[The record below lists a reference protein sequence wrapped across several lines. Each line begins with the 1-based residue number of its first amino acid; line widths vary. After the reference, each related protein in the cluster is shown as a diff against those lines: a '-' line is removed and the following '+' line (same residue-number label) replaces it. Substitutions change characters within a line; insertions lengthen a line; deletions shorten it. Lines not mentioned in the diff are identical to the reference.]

1 MEQLIV
7 ILAIGAFI
15 VLAHFTIKYLNMA
28 TDTIEGL
35 ENRKDSSPNKGMGI
49 EAKDTAS
56 KIKSLSIELTDK
68 LLVPK
73 YKKDYET
80 LIINFEE
87 YINALMLTK
96 VLETG
101 NGNVMN
107 TIYTLAAAK
116 IAKESLNDVMKY
128 VDTYTTVTG
137 L

>member
-28 TDTIEGL
+28 TDTVEGL
-35 ENRKDSSPNKGMGI
+35 ENREENTGMGI
-49 EAKDTAS
+49 GAKDTAS
-56 KIKSLSIELTDK
+56 KVKSLTVGLTDK

-80 LIINFEE
+80 LIINAEE

-96 VLETG
+96 VLAAG
-101 NGNVMN
+101 NKDISALIQVGQ
-107 TIYTLAAAK
+107 LKQAK
-116 IAKESLNDVMKY
+116 DALNDVMKY
-128 VDTYTTVTG
+128 VDTYSSITG

>member
-7 ILAIGAFI
+7 ILAIVAFI

-35 ENRKDSSPNKGMGI
+35 ENREENTGMGI
-49 EAKDTAS
+49 GAKDTAS
-56 KIKSLSIELTDK
+56 KIKSLSVGLTDK

-80 LIINFEE
+80 LIINAEE
-87 YINALMLTK
+87 YINALMLSK
-96 VLETG
+96 VLAAG
-101 NGNVMN
+101 NEDVYALLVLGQ
-107 TIYTLAAAK
+107 LKQAK
-116 IAKESLNDVMKY
+116 DALNDVMKY
-128 VDTYTTVTG
+128 VDTYSSITG

>member
-7 ILAIGAFI
+7 ILTIVAFI

-35 ENRKDSSPNKGMGI
+35 ENREDSSSNTGMGI
-49 EAKDTAS
+49 GAKDTAS
-56 KIKSLSIELTDK
+56 KVKSLSIGLTDK

-80 LIINFEE
+80 LIINAEE

-96 VLETG
+96 VLAAG
-101 NGNVMN
+101 NEDISALIQVGQ
-107 TIYTLAAAK
+107 LKQAK
-116 IAKESLNDVMKY
+116 DALNDVMKY

>member
-7 ILAIGAFI
+7 ILTIVAFI

-35 ENRKDSSPNKGMGI
+35 ENREENTGMGI
-49 EAKDTAS
+49 GAKDTAS
-56 KIKSLSIELTDK
+56 KVKSLTIGLTDK

-80 LIINFEE
+80 LIINAEE

-96 VLETG
+96 VLAAG
-101 NGNVMN
+101 NEDISALIQVGQ
-107 TIYTLAAAK
+107 LKQAK
-116 IAKESLNDVMKY
+116 DALNDVMKY

>member
-7 ILAIGAFI
+7 ILAIGTFI

-35 ENRKDSSPNKGMGI
+35 ENREDSSSKTGMGI
-49 EAKDTAS
+49 GAKDTAS
-56 KIKSLSIELTDK
+56 KVKSLTIGLKDK

-80 LIINFEE
+80 LIINTEE

-96 VLETG
+96 VLVAG
-101 NGNVMN
+101 NENISALIQVGQ
-107 TIYTLAAAK
+107 LKQAK
-116 IAKESLNDVMKY
+116 DALNDVMKY
-128 VDTYTTVTG
+128 VDTHSSITG

>member
-7 ILAIGAFI
+7 ILAIVAFI

-35 ENRKDSSPNKGMGI
+35 ENREPSSNVGMGV
-49 EAKDTAS
+49 EAKDTAG
-56 KIKSLSIELTDK
+56 KIKSLSVALTDK

-80 LIINFEE
+80 LIINAEE
-87 YINALMLTK
+87 YINALMLSK
-96 VLETG
+96 VLAAG
-101 NGNVMN
+101 NEDISALIQVGQ
-107 TIYTLAAAK
+107 LKQAK
-116 IAKESLNDVMKY
+116 DALNDVMKY
-128 VDTYTTVTG
+128 VDSYSSITG

>member
-7 ILAIGAFI
+7 ILAVVAFI

-35 ENRKDSSPNKGMGI
+35 ENRESSSNVGMGV
-49 EAKDTAS
+49 EAKDTAG
-56 KIKSLSIELTDK
+56 KIKSLSIALTDK

-80 LIINFEE
+80 LIINAEE
-87 YINALMLTK
+87 YINALMLSK
-96 VLETG
+96 VLAAG
-101 NGNVMN
+101 NEDISALIQVGQ
-107 TIYTLAAAK
+107 LKQAK
-116 IAKESLNDVMKY
+116 DALNDVMKY
-128 VDTYTTVTG
+128 VDTYSSITG

>member
-35 ENRKDSSPNKGMGI
+35 ENREENTGMGI
-49 EAKDTAS
+49 GAKDTAS
-56 KIKSLSIELTDK
+56 KVKSLTVGLTDK

-80 LIINFEE
+80 LIINAEE
-87 YINALMLTK
+87 YINALMLSK
-96 VLETG
+96 VLAAG
-101 NGNVMN
+101 NEDISALIQVGQ
-107 TIYTLAAAK
+107 LKQAK
-116 IAKESLNDVMKY
+116 DALNDVMKY
-128 VDTYTTVTG
+128 VDTYSSITG

>member
-28 TDTIEGL
+28 TDTVEGL
-35 ENRKDSSPNKGMGI
+35 ENREENTGMGI
-49 EAKDTAS
+49 GAKDTAS
-56 KIKSLSIELTDK
+56 KVKSLTIGLTDK

-80 LIINFEE
+80 LIINAEE

-96 VLETG
+96 VLAAG
-101 NGNVMN
+101 NEDISALIQVGQ
-107 TIYTLAAAK
+107 LKQAK
-116 IAKESLNDVMKY
+116 DALNDVMKY
-128 VDTYTTVTG
+128 VDTYSSITG

>member
-7 ILAIGAFI
+7 ILTIVAFI

-35 ENRKDSSPNKGMGI
+35 ENREDSSSNTGLGI
-49 EAKDTAS
+49 GAKDTAS
-56 KIKSLSIELTDK
+56 KVKSLSIGLTDK

-80 LIINFEE
+80 LIINAEE

-96 VLETG
+96 VLAAG
-101 NGNVMN
+101 NEDISALIQVGQ
-107 TIYTLAAAK
+107 LKQAK
-116 IAKESLNDVMKY
+116 DALNDVMKY

>member
-7 ILAIGAFI
+7 ILAIGTFI

-28 TDTIEGL
+28 TDTVEGL
-35 ENRKDSSPNKGMGI
+35 ENREDSSSNTGLGI
-49 EAKDTAS
+49 GAKDTAS
-56 KIKSLSIELTDK
+56 KVKSLSIGLTDK

-80 LIINFEE
+80 LIINAEE

-96 VLETG
+96 VLAAG
-101 NGNVMN
+101 NEDISALIQVGQ
-107 TIYTLAAAK
+107 LKQAK
-116 IAKESLNDVMKY
+116 DALNDVMKY

>member
-7 ILAIGAFI
+7 ILAVGTFI

-28 TDTIEGL
+28 TDTVEGL
-35 ENRKDSSPNKGMGI
+35 ENREDSSSNTGLGI
-49 EAKDTAS
+49 GAKDTAS
-56 KIKSLSIELTDK
+56 KIKSLSIGLTDK

-80 LIINFEE
+80 LIINAEE

-96 VLETG
+96 VLAAG
-101 NGNVMN
+101 NEDISALIQVGQ
-107 TIYTLAAAK
+107 LKQAK
-116 IAKESLNDVMKY
+116 DALNDVMKY

>member
-7 ILAIGAFI
+7 ILTIVAFI

-28 TDTIEGL
+28 TDTVEGL
-35 ENRKDSSPNKGMGI
+35 ENREDSSSNTGLGI
-49 EAKDTAS
+49 GAKDTAS
-56 KIKSLSIELTDK
+56 KVKSLSIGLTDK

-80 LIINFEE
+80 LIINAEE

-96 VLETG
+96 VLAAG
-101 NGNVMN
+101 NEDISALIQVGQ
-107 TIYTLAAAK
+107 LKQAK
-116 IAKESLNDVMKY
+116 DALNDVMKY

>member
-28 TDTIEGL
+28 TDTVEGL
-35 ENRKDSSPNKGMGI
+35 ENREENTGMGI
-49 EAKDTAS
+49 GAKDTAS
-56 KIKSLSIELTDK
+56 KVKSLTVGLTDK

-80 LIINFEE
+80 LIINAEE

-96 VLETG
+96 VLAAG
-101 NGNVMN
+101 NEDISALIQVGQ
-107 TIYTLAAAK
+107 LKQAK
-116 IAKESLNDVMKY
+116 DALNDVMKY
-128 VDTYTTVTG
+128 VDTYSSITG